1 LVWTQVNALSCP
13 EDELLNDAEDERDV
27 LIEGEEVD
35 LLSVPESDDETSSDG
50 TAEEDQDR

>member
-1 LVWTQVNALSCP
+1 MWTQVNALSCP